1 MSIELP
7 EAKILAKQLN
17 NSIRGHEIESYDL
30 MDVERM
36 MKIGFL
42 NKNILDFKALIGEK
56 VESVISRGNTI
67 RIKLSSCMNLL
78 IAPEYGGILRYLSEG
93 GKIPKYHLKLVFT
106 DGSILTTR
114 ITSMGLIYALKDEN
128 LSNSYM
134 YKRDFLGGV
143 SPDEEDFSFEWF
155 KETIGNENR
164 QLKSLLVG
172 KDAYIIGVSNA
183 TFQDVIY
190 RAGIHPK
197 RKASEL
203 SNEEIKKLYN
213 AIKYVI
219 SKRLEVNGKT
229 EFTDIYGEQGGYIPA
244 MGPHMKDN
252 KCPNC
257 ATKIERLSH
266 GGGHVYICTNCQP
279 QTPR

>member
-17 NSIRGHEIESYDL
+17 NSINGLEIESYDL

-36 MKIGFL
+36 MKIGFV
-42 NKNILDFKALIGEK
+42 NKNLFDFEALIGKE

-67 RIKLSSCMNLL
+67 RIKLSGSMNLL
-78 IAPEYGGILRYLSEG
+78 LAPEYGGILTYLPEG

-106 DGSILTTR
+106 NGSMLTTR
-114 ITSMGLIYALKDEN
+114 ITSMGLIYALKDED
-128 LSNSYM
+128 LEDSYM

-155 KETIGNENR
+155 KESIGKENR

-172 KDAYIIGVSNA
+172 KNAHIIGVSNA

-203 SNEEIKKLYN
+203 KYEELEKLYN
-213 AIKYVI
+213 AIKYVV
-219 SKRLEVNGKT
+219 SKRLEMNGKT
-229 EFTDIYGEQGGYIPA
+229 EFTDIYGDKGEYIPA
-244 MGPHMKDN
+244 MGPNMKDR

-257 ATKIERLSH
+257 STKIERLSH
-266 GGGHVYICTNCQP
+266 GGGHVYICPNCQP
-279 QTPR
+279 LNN

>member
-7 EAKILAKQLN
+7 EARILAKQLN
-17 NSIRGHEIESYDL
+17 NCITGLEIESYDL

-36 MKIGFL
+36 MKIGFI
-42 NKNILDFKALIGEK
+42 NKNLFDFEALIGKEVEK
-56 VESVISRGNTI
+56 VVSRGNTI
-67 RIKLSSCMNLL
+67 RIKLDSSMNLL
-78 IAPEYGGILRYLSEG
+78 IAPEYGGIITYLQEG
-93 GKIPKYHLKLVFT
+93 GRIPKYHLKLVFLN
-106 DGSILTTR
+106 GSILTIR
-114 ITSMGLIYALKDEN
+114 ITSMGIIYALRDED
-128 LSNSYM
+128 LGDSYM

-143 SPDEEDFSFEWF
+143 SPDEEDFSSEWF
-155 KETIGNENR
+155 NKTIGTENR

-197 RKASEL
+197 RKASDL
-203 SNEEIKKLYN
+203 SNQELEKLYN
-213 AIKYVI
+213 AIKYVV
-219 SKRLEVNGKT
+219 SKRFEMNGKT
-229 EFTDIYGEQGGYIPA
+229 EFTDIYGDQGGYIPS

-257 ATKIERLSH
+257 GNKIERLSH

-279 QTPR
+279 ENP